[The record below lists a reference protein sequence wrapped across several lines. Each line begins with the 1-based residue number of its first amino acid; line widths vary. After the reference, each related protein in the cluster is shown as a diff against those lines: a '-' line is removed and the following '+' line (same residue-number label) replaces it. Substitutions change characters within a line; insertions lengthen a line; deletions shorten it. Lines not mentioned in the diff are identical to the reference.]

1 MPWLSANLHRALAV
15 AVIATASVLSSPA
28 GVQAAPRVV
37 VTVDVESNDSFPL
50 PRQAEAVCKDGSACG
65 LMEVA
70 RLLRTRGLAGTFFLN
85 VYEYPRW
92 GESAIRDIA
101 VKLQAAGQDVGPAT
115 VLVERRKRAVGDRVS
130 ERHDDPCGRPVEDI
144 DAAEPEPVREPR
156 RVGGTTHVGGMISG
170 GGDEG

>member
-1 MPWLSANLHRALAV
+1 MDVCGLSYAIGKAMPWLSANLHRALAV

-101 VKLQAAGQDVGPAT
+101 VKLQAAGQDVALHTHPETMYDA
-115 VLVERRKRAVGDRVS
+115 S
-130 ERHDDPCGRPVEDI
+130 RPWMYQYSLD
-144 DAAEPEPVREPR
+144 
-156 RVGGTTHVGGMISG
+156 
-170 GGDEG
+170 